1 MPDVLEGA
9 VAAYRDEI
17 MGERICAV
25 IVPRPG
31 RQPSLESV
39 RAYFAAA
46 GLALFKHPERLQVV
60 DQLPRNS
67 VGKIVRSDLAKMAV
81 TAAPAGEP

>member
-1 MPDVLEGA
+1 
-9 VAAYRDEI
+9 

-31 RQPSLESV
+31 RQPTLESV
-39 RAYFAAA
+39 RAHFAGA
-46 GLALFKHPERLQVV
+46 GLALFKHPERLQTV

-67 VGKIVRSDLAKMAV
+67 VGKILRGELAQMAA
-81 TAAPAGEP
+81 TATPGREA

>member
-1 MPDVLEGA
+1 MRSP
-9 VAAYRDEI
+9 AYRDEI

-25 IVPRPG
+25 VVPRPG
-31 RQPSLESV
+31 RQPTLESV

-67 VGKIVRSDLAKMAV
+67 VGKIVRADLAKMAISA
-81 TAAPAGEP
+81 TPGREP